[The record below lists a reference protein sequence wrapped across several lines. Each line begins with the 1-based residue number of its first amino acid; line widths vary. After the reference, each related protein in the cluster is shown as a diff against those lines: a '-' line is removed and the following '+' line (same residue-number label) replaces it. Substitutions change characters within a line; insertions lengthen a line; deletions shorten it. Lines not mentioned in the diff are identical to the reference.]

1 MSLLLDIAS
10 LICIFGGTILVLAT
24 AVGMARFRDTL
35 SRLHSVTKPQTLGLI
50 LTVVGALLRLLSG
63 GELTPGNRGDMGAL
77 VLVILFAL
85 LTAPVVGQRV
95 GRIARR
101 EGLVDANHL
110 IRDDTAPRPHA

>member
-1 MSLLLDIAS
+1 MNLLFDIAS
-10 LICIFGGTILVLAT
+10 LVCIFGGTILVLAT

-50 LTVVGALLRLLSG
+50 LTVLGALLRLLGS
-63 GELTPGNRGDMGAL
+63 GELTPGNKGDMGAL

-85 LTAPVVGQRV
+85 ITAPVVGQRV

-101 EGLVDANHL
+101 EQLYDADHL
-110 IRDDTAPRPHA
+110 MRNDTAR